1 MHIKKKGW
9 DSRKGTA
16 LLRGDS
22 CVQDS
27 GGTHKNSI
35 KFKITLL
42 RKKVVYVKVQSIIS
56 VNYLLKTQVFST
68 EHEIEIFN

>member
-1 MHIKKKGW
+1 MHIKKRGGTPE
-9 DSRKGTA
+9 RALLFLEGTA
-16 LLRGDS
+16 VSRI
-22 CVQDS
+22 VVE
-27 GGTHKNSI
+27 HIKNSI

>member
-1 MHIKKKGW
+1 MLCPYVYNNFLSTGRFPVREQFFKLARQGPRVHIKKKRW

-27 GGTHKNSI
+27 GGTHK
-35 KFKITLL
+35 K
-42 RKKVVYVKVQSIIS
+42 
-56 VNYLLKTQVFST
+56 
-68 EHEIEIFN
+68 